1 MFCFLLNPVRCLQL
15 WPSGWWN
22 SIIVNCRRHVPAAL
36 CLTMAGWLLVYLGS
50 KTSPTYYEHQYLL
63 VYSSLHSNLAVS
75 NGAKWWYSR
84 TRLTRWI
91 GFSVVF
97 FFTERRCF
105 TILREGIKT
114 VLKSQ
119 FTQAFGFKVVPWEKK
134 CARVV
139 RLRAGV
145 VVIPN
150 PKQSALYYQCH
161 NSVIKN
167 HIRWPTW
174 NCFPDLHTSHPARYA
189 LLQDS

>member
-1 MFCFLLNPVRCLQL
+1 
-15 WPSGWWN
+15 
-22 SIIVNCRRHVPAAL
+22 
-36 CLTMAGWLLVYLGS
+36 MAGWLLVYLGS

-75 NGAKWWYSR
+75 NGANDDTGR

-91 GFSVVF
+91 GFSVF
-97 FFTERRCF
+97 FFNWEEMFHNITGGESNS
-105 TILREGIKT
+105 
-114 VLKSQ
+114 VKSQ
-119 FTQAFGFKVVPWEKK
+119 FTHAFGFKVVPWEKK

-139 RLRAGV
+139 RLRASV

-161 NSVIKN
+161 NSVMKI

-174 NCFPDLHTSHPARYA
+174 NCFQTSIHHTLRVMLTSGLIIYI
-189 LLQDS
+189 